1 MAQTPTKEGTIPF
14 QIPKYD
20 VPCVTYYK
28 IFGDLACGAPPV
40 VIVHGGP
47 GAGHEYLLSFAD
59 LWTRHGLPVV
69 FYDQIGCGSST
80 RLPQTAGDGDFW
92 RESLFIDEL
101 DNLLDH
107 LDLRGGFH
115 LLGQSWGGML
125 IGTYAA
131 KQPRGLRRLVIA
143 SGLASWELSMKGI
156 EMRRSELPETTQE
169 VLKKYEKEGDYENPT
184 YKEATMAFSKRFVC
198 RDDPLPEML
207 MAALK
212 NLGGDSTVYR
222 TMIGPS
228 IHVPVGSLLGWTSI
242 PGLPQ
247 ITAPTLVYNG
257 EYDTSHDIAQV
268 PYFEGIPKV
277 RWITFANGGHMCH
290 VERDLKEKVL
300 KTVGDFL
307 TQGED

>member
-1 MAQTPTKEGTIPF
+1 MSQPPTKSGTIPF
-14 QIPKYD
+14 KIPKYS

-28 IFGDLACGAPPV
+28 IFGGLACGAPPV
-40 VIVHGGP
+40 VIVHGSP

-80 RLPQTAGDGDFW
+80 RLPQTAGDGEFW

-125 IGTYAA
+125 VGAYAA
-131 KQPRGLRRLVIA
+131 RRPRGLRRVVIA
-143 SGLASWELSMKGI
+143 SGLASWELSIKGI
-156 EMRRSELPETTQE
+156 EMRTGEMDEATRE
-169 VLKKYEKEGDYENPT
+169 VPRRCEEEGDLDSEA
-184 YKEATMAFSKRFVC
+184 YKEAVMAFSKRFVC
-198 RDDPLPEML
+198 RDDPLPEL
-207 MAALK
+207 LLPALK
-212 NLGGDSTVYR
+212 NLGEDTNVYG

-228 IHVPVGSLLGWTSI
+228 IHIPTGSLLGWTSI
-242 PGLPQ
+242 PALSQ

-277 RWITFANGGHMCH
+277 RWVTFANAGHMCH
-290 VERDLKEKVL
+290 VEREVREKVL
-300 KTVGDFL
+300 KTVGEFL
-307 TQGED
+307 RQGGE